1 MATLRAPSCAA
12 ARPRQAALATA
23 PRAARTTSA
32 SRRQAPGLRR
42 AAAAAAA
49 NGSGAGSGGGVIL
62 LPGFLYTTRQYQ
74 GLAAD
79 LSSKGFDA
87 AVVPV
92 SLSDWWYILRGGSFE
107 WYLSRLDALLSE
119 MHAKHGRV
127 ALVGHSA
134 GGWVARLLLGS
145 EPYQGVRYGRSSRVH
160 TLLTLGTPHQSIEAY
175 PFGRAE
181 EKLVG
186 GHLANAPLEVA
197 GSSLKFA
204 NYFYPTAESLGGVR
218 VVCACGDTIRGR
230 PLLGGWGSSGS
241 SSSEDPDSYRYTLSY
256 ASVGS
261 GDEGSRASG
270 GSKPYTRYDQQFA
283 FNSYKAVCGRGDVD
297 GDFVTPLCISQLP
310 GAESLILPG
319 VWHFPRWSAAQPWYG
334 SPEISELWQP
344 YMLEPQAQAHKAAG
358 QSAV

>member
-1 MATLRAPSCAA
+1 MATLRAPNCAA
-12 ARPRQAALATA
+12 APRRQAA
-23 PRAARTTSA
+23 PAAAHRTTSRGAA
-32 SRRQAPGLRR
+32 SSRPSANLRR
-42 AAAAAAA
+42 AATAAAA
-49 NGSGAGSGGGVIL
+49 NGSSSGSGGGVIL
-62 LPGFLYTTRQYQ
+62 LPGFLFTTRQYQ

-107 WYLSRLDALLSE
+107 WYLSRLDALLAD

-134 GGWVARLLLGS
+134 GGWVARLLLGT
-145 EPYQGVRYGRSSRVH
+145 EPYQGVRYGRSGRVH
-160 TLLTLGTPHQSIEAY
+160 TLLTLGTPHQSIEDY

-186 GHLANAPLEVA
+186 AHLARAPLEVA

-204 NYFYPTAESLGGVR
+204 NYFYPTAESLADVR

-230 PLLGGWGSSGS
+230 PLLGRGSSS
-241 SSSEDPDSYRYTLSY
+241 SSSEDPDAYTSTLSY

-261 GDEGSRASG
+261 LDEGSGWGRAG
-270 GSKPYTRYDQQFA
+270 GSKAYTRYDQQLA
-283 FNSYKAVCGRGDVD
+283 FNSYKAVCGRGDVG

-319 VWHFPRWSAAQPWYG
+319 VWHFPRWSSAQPWYG
-334 SPEISELWQP
+334 SPQITELWQP
-344 YMLEPQAQAHKAAG
+344 YLLEPHAQAHTAAG
-358 QSAV
+358 QSAA